1 MAGDPPATPP
11 ATSAANTGSNIGSR
25 SGSRRSGGHVP
36 VAGRSAAADWQPP
49 HLEATALVQTHCH
62 QHAVLGGDRDAEL
75 MKRAAIDAHQLQS
88 GCCGLAGNFGFE

>member
-36 VAGRSAAADWQPP
+36 VAGRSAAAGWQPP
-49 HLEATALVQTHCH
+49 HLEAIAAACPA
-62 QHAVLGGDRDAEL
+62 QHHPFQNDA
-75 MKRAAIDAHQLQS
+75 
-88 GCCGLAGNFGFE
+88 